1 MGILKGCA
9 KIVGSLVL
17 GTTGVASTVLKEM
30 CDTIGVELG
39 SEIFGAA
46 KDASFNSIRNMWDL
60 ESPAAE
66 EYATEEE
73 AKAAAIKEE
82 IRKLKVQALNC
93 KDSAQKAT
101 DDSVRQ
107 RFMDRY
113 SDLMEQANCL
123 QQESGL

>member
-46 KDASFNSIRNMWDL
+46 KDASFNGIRNMWDL

-93 KDSAQKAT
+93 KDLAQKAT